1 MVRASGA
8 GVELVIIRTM
18 ANMKRNITHEPCD
31 LACPYQKVLERC
43 VDHPGYTMISVASVK
58 TLVLD
63 LPPSCIEFWPLNP
76 QYAVVGTYN
85 LEKSA
90 STDES
95 AEQIEQLEELET
107 KKGQQRS
114 GSLILLRVD
123 GNDV

>member
-1 MVRASGA
+1 
-8 GVELVIIRTM
+8 
-18 ANMKRNITHEPCD
+18 MKRNITYEPCD
-31 LACPYQKVLERC
+31 LACPHRKVLERY
-43 VDHPGYTMISVASVK
+43 VDHSGYTMISVASVK

-95 AEQIEQLEELET
+95 AEQIEQSEELET